1 MNYKLGIY
9 QAPEGGIVFDID
21 VESETIWATQTQI
34 AQLFGVDKTVISRH
48 LRNIYQEEELEEA
61 KTCQKRNEFRKE
73 GNRQVQREVKRYN
86 LDAIISVGYRVN
98 SMKATKFRVWSNK
111 ILKEYITNGFV
122 INKTQL
128 ERTSEQEAIKKLDEI
143 KGAMAIIERLVHQNE
158 LSDAQA
164 NGVIEIMSK
173 YTRSFQAISDY
184 IKGRFILTNK
194 KASRHEFSG
203 LEIENLIIDLREKM
217 GEEERFGALVNSF
230 ASYEEVINRIKEEYL
245 ATDSVSKKAAKLLY
259 FIVKNEPF
267 KSGNQ
272 QIGGFLFVVYLTVNQ
287 IQLSNLGE
295 TKISDRALTALVLLI
310 SESVNS
316 EKDLMIGLI
325 CKLLDN

>member
-48 LRNIYQEEELEEA
+48 LRNIYQEEELEET
-61 KTCQKRNEFRKE
+61 KTCQKQNEFRKE
-73 GNRQVQREVKRYN
+73 GGRQVRREVKRYN

-184 IKGRFILTNK
+184 IKGRFILTSK

-230 ASYEEVINRIKEEYL
+230 SSYEEVINRIKEEYL

>member
-48 LRNIYQEEELEEA
+48 LRNIYQEEELEET
-61 KTCQKRNEFRKE
+61 KTCQKQNEFRKE
-73 GNRQVQREVKRYN
+73 GNRQVRREVKRYN

-217 GEEERFGALVNSF
+217 GEEERFGALANSF
-230 ASYEEVINRIKEEYL
+230 SSYEEVINRIKEEYL

-287 IQLSNLGE
+287 IQLSNLGG

>member
-184 IKGRFILTNK
+184 IKGRFILTSK

-217 GEEERFGALVNSF
+217 GEEEKFGALVNSF
-230 ASYEEVINRIKEEYL
+230 SSYEEVINRIKEEYL

-267 KSGNQ
+267 KNGNQ

-316 EKDLMIGLI
+316 EKDLMIDLI